1 MFVMKEKNELYN
13 TRGCRNMTTVKLCV
27 DSSVSYSFL
36 QNGTTDM
43 YTLNCGL
50 LRVAV
55 SYHA

>member
-1 MFVMKEKNELYN
+1 MFVMKEKNEIYN
-13 TRGCRNMTTVKLCV
+13 TRGCRNMTTVKLCGFI
-27 DSSVSYSFL
+27 SVLTHFYKV
-36 QNGTTDM
+36 GTTEL

>member
-1 MFVMKEKNELYN
+1 MFVMKEKKEIYN
-13 TRGCRNMTTVKLCV
+13 TCGCRNKTTVKMCV

-36 QNGTTDM
+36 QNCTTDLC
-43 YTLNCGL
+43 TLNCGL

>member
-1 MFVMKEKNELYN
+1 MFVMKEEEEMYY
-13 TRGCRNMTTVKLCV
+13 TCGCKIMTTVKMCV

-36 QNGTTDM
+36 QSGTADLC
-43 YTLNCGL
+43 TLNCGL